1 MRCGFTEGD
10 HMGLCQSVKKY
21 ILGKDETLVFV
32 AGAMDM
38 GVFFVEM
45 RKWMDFVIFF
55 AEKGW
60 LM

>member
-1 MRCGFTEGD
+1 M
-10 HMGLCQSVKKY
+10 KKY

-32 AGAMDM
+32 ADAMDM
-38 GVFFVEM
+38 GVFSVET

-55 AEKGW
+55 AEKGR

>member
-10 HMGLCQSVKKY
+10 HTGLCQRVKKY

-38 GVFFVEM
+38 GVFSVEM

>member
-1 MRCGFTEGD
+1 MSECEN
-10 HMGLCQSVKKY
+10 Y
-21 ILGKDETLVFV
+21 ILGKGETLVFV

-38 GVFFVEM
+38 GVFSVGV
-45 RKWMDFVIFF
+45 RKRIDFVIFF